1 MLGSVSSSCRAARRP
16 AAAAAGDDG
25 HVTTSIR
32 GSAFL
37 DTNVVVYAFD
47 DGEPVKQE
55 RARAVIAGGGDYPTL
70 VVSTQV
76 LAEFYVT
83 VTRKLDR
90 PLSAELAVQAVSA
103 MAALPVV
110 GADKES
116 VLAGIALADR
126 HQLSLWDAL
135 IVQAAAT
142 AGCETLLTEDLA
154 DGAVLAGVRIQN
166 PFT

>member
-1 MLGSVSSSCRAARRP
+1 MS
-16 AAAAAGDDG
+16 
-25 HVTTSIR
+25 

-47 DGEPVKQE
+47 DDEPVKQE
-55 RARAVIAGGGDYPTL
+55 RARTIIGGGDYPTL

-76 LAEFYVT
+76 LAEFFVT

-90 PLSAELAVQAVSA
+90 PLSPELARQAVA
-103 MAALPVV
+103 DLATLPVV

-116 VLAGIALADR
+116 VLAGIDLADR
-126 HQLSLWDAL
+126 HQLCLWDAL

-142 AGCETLLTEDLA
+142 AGCETLLTEDLT
-154 DGAVLAGVRIQN
+154 DGTVLAGVSIQN
-166 PFT
+166 PFAQTPTG

>member
-1 MLGSVSSSCRAARRP
+1 MS
-16 AAAAAGDDG
+16 
-25 HVTTSIR
+25 

-47 DGEPVKQE
+47 DDEPGKQE

-76 LAEFYVT
+76 LAEFFVA

-90 PLSAELAVQAVSA
+90 PLAPEVARQAVSDLA
-103 MAALPVV
+103 VLPVV

-116 VLAGIALADR
+116 VLAGIDLADR

-154 DGAVLAGVRIQN
+154 DGAELAGVRIRN
-166 PFT
+166 PFV